1 MPVADE
7 LLQISKMHIDIESK
21 NWLRENLL
29 TQVGILQHIKAI
41 DGCVAHEQETSNIA
55 GLLDLLELKLEVMLE
70 CPAPSPFS
78 DEECMQIADQI
89 HTLAMEQF
97 NALNQAKQEQRS
109 AQLQPASAAVLV
121 EERPRFK
128 AGRRASRSRRTW

>member
-21 NWLRENLL
+21 NWLRENTLV
-29 TQVGILQHIKAI
+29 QVGTMRHIKAI
-41 DGCVAHEQETSNIA
+41 DGCVAHERVAGNIA
-55 GLLDLLELKLEVMLE
+55 GLLDLLELRLEVMLE

-89 HTLAMEQF
+89 HNLAIDQH
-97 NALNQAKQEQRS
+97 NAATQAAREQRT
-109 AQLQPASAAVLV
+109 AQLQRAGVAVLV

-128 AGRRASRSRRTW
+128 PGRRASRSRRSW